1 MVANKQALVHLPAG
15 ASTSSLT
22 YDQLLTWGQALKSA
36 TGRRVP
42 GWPAG
47 PDGLI
52 KRFFEG
58 YAYPSFTGGLNTTFS
73 SSGAAGMWQ
82 WFKQTWAVSNPQ
94 PSTYSFMQEARTS
107 RVAGGR
113 QPGAVPAD
121 VRVIEP
127 LGSQTL
133 VTVTISGTEF
143 KLLTAAG
150 FTAGVNSVLWLRP
163 LPDKIRWFRADGSRL
178 MPAD

>member
-82 WFKQTWAVSNPQ
+82 WFKQTWALSNPQ
-94 PSTYSFMQEARTS
+94 PS
-107 RVAGGR
+107 
-113 QPGAVPAD
+113 
-121 VRVIEP
+121 
-127 LGSQTL
+127 TL

>member
-1 MVANKQALVHLPAG
+1 
-15 ASTSSLT
+15 
-22 YDQLLTWGQALKSA
+22 
-36 TGRRVP
+36 
-42 GWPAG
+42 
-47 PDGLI
+47 
-52 KRFFEG
+52 
-58 YAYPSFTGGLNTTFS
+58 
-73 SSGAAGMWQ
+73 
-82 WFKQTWAVSNPQ
+82 
-94 PSTYSFMQEARTS
+94 MQEARTS

-150 FTAGVNSVLWLRP
+150 FTAGVNSALWLRP